1 MELNSTIWGD
11 ETHQVLQSSPYTNH
25 ITVSDI
31 IPDIYTYYTS
41 KGMTEPIDNSI
52 ALWQMGDGAWFNKQ
66 LFLRR
71 DGNNIIQQDEKTT
84 VNAKSLWIC
93 VAGTFNT
100 ANSIHFNPAQYQC
113 NLWNADNTSG
123 YYNNSSVA
131 GRRGI
136 ITGFDYNRL
145 VLRNRLCCKLYDSE
159 TGIHSGSTRYFS
171 VYDYFFGRNNDDVL
185 YKDLYCIEAIT
196 ITIGSSNGANPPS
209 PATPYTVSSIISLT
223 TPNSMSF
230 GGRFYTNTKYNTPT
244 TSNNYYEPDYLY
256 YAQANDIIGLQAT
269 RKTSI
274 PQQAVFADSNSFYVD
289 GFETSKWAFDEYRDG
304 STDYIATRYIG
315 TYDEIMKQLAYFG
328 LWFSETDNYGNTE
341 VIITGPDCND
351 EHVCLPEII
360 DGRTTGNYKRGVQA
374 GADPQAQWGNQ
385 WRDHVGYNGD
395 KPYHNEESAST
406 PFFNSLKVGSF
417 SNIYMLRSDDIYG
430 LAQELKTYI
439 SGETYN
445 PNYFYGQEPI
455 DCIAML
461 KIFPFNMLRMQCSF
475 EVIDFDW
482 VDSFAPIKIGEWES
496 TNSYGVKVNNLK
508 TDGEDDYTL
517 WQHSEFI
524 SGNYNDFRD
533 YEPYSSYDLYLPFC
547 GTLHLPA
554 NVIVNHNLT
563 VRYTLD
569 GISGLLSAY
578 ILIDNKIY
586 KSLSGNCAIDI
597 PVSGYKISEYISNML
612 SISTSNK
619 IASTEI
625 VQAWGNIISGIGNGL
640 MSEGINI
647 KHAPGPL
654 VLAGAITQ
662 AVGSTVSS
670 GAEISKQ
677 YIKKQY
683 YAQNLDHSAPQPAFV
698 QNGKGLDSWASP
710 MGVYL
715 LVQSPKMLEYNEDI
729 YAKTTGHACCI
740 YDTLASQHDDDKDN
754 LVQVNDIILDDI
766 PLTEVEKR
774 NLLSLLQSGV
784 II

>member
-1 MELNSTIWGD
+1 MELNSNIWGD
-11 ETHQVLQSSPYTNH
+11 ESHQILQSSEFSNH
-25 ITVSDI
+25 ITVSDV
-31 IPDIYTYYTS
+31 IPDIYTYYNTI
-41 KGMTEPIDNSI
+41 GMSEHIDNSI
-52 ALWQMGDGAWFNKQ
+52 ALWQLGDDSWFNRQ

-71 DGNNIIQQDEKTT
+71 DGNNIIQKNERNTI
-84 VNAKSLWIC
+84 NAKSIWLC
-93 VAGTFNT
+93 VPVTFNT
-100 ANSIHFNPAQYQC
+100 NQNIHFNPTQYQC
-113 NLWNADNTSG
+113 NLWDSDNTSS
-123 YYNNSSVA
+123 YYNQPNA
-131 GRRGI
+131 NLRGI

-145 VLRNRLCCKLYDSE
+145 VLRHRLRCKLYDSN
-159 TGIHSGSTRYFS
+159 TGIHSGNTRNFS
-171 VYDYFFGRNNDDVL
+171 VYDYFNGIDSSDNIPYRD
-185 YKDLYCIEAIT
+185 KYCIEAIT
-196 ITIGSSNGANPPS
+196 CVVGSSKGNTEI
-209 PATPYTVSSIISLT
+209 TPYQISMNIPLNAPKT
-223 TPNSMSF
+223 ISASA
-230 GGRFYTNTKYNTPT
+230 RIYTNTLYNTPE
-244 TSNNYYEPDYLY
+244 TSNNYYKSNYIY
-256 YAQANDIIGLQAT
+256 YAQSNDIIGIERVGISA
-269 RKTSI
+269 I
-274 PQQAVFADSNSFYVD
+274 PQQAVFADNTSYYIDSFASDMWVL
-289 GFETSKWAFDEYRDG
+289 DEFRDG
-304 STDYIATRYIG
+304 NTNYIATRCIG
-315 TYDEIMKQLAYFG
+315 RYDDIMKQLALFG
-328 LWFSETDNYGNTE
+328 FWFIDNDTFGNT
-341 VIITGPDCND
+341 ITAITGPDCND

-385 WRDHVGYNGD
+385 WREHVGYNGD
-395 KPYHNEESAST
+395 KPYHNEESSST
-406 PFFNSLKVGSF
+406 PFFNSIKLDTF
-417 SNIYMLRSDDIYG
+417 SNIYMLRADNIYG
-430 LAQELKTYI
+430 LANELKTYV

-455 DCIAML
+455 ECIAML
-461 KIFPFNMLRMQCSF
+461 KIFPFDMLRMQCSF
-475 EVIDFDW
+475 EVRDFDW
-482 VDSFAPIKIGEWES
+482 VRSFAPIKIGQWET
-496 TNSYGVKVNNLK
+496 TNSLGIKVDSLK

-662 AVGSTVSS
+662 AVGSTMSS
-670 GAEISKQ
+670 GAEIEKQ
-677 YIKKQY
+677 FIKKGY

-710 MGVYL
+710 MGIYL
-715 LVQSPKMLEYNEDI
+715 LVQSPKMLEYNKDI